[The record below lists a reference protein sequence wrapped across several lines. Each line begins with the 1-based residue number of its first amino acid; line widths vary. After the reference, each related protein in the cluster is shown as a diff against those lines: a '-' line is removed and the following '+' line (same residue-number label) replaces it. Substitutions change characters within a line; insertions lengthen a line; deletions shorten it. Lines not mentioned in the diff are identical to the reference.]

1 MKIQALATLLVL
13 GSSTAAL
20 AAPLH
25 MGHGPVVR
33 EPVRTEV
40 AVRPIVRE
48 PVRAGV
54 GIRPIVREPYRP
66 VIVRGG
72 YRPIVGGFFH
82 RPIVVLP
89 APVVVDVPTYAI
101 APTAFIGGAETIGLG
116 DATGIGLELNADGGC
131 TFVQTA
137 LITYADGNTQT
148 VAIGRELDGRSPA
161 LELQTD
167 GSPVQSVT
175 VFGSGNGVAAFM
187 V

>member
-33 EPVRTEV
+33 EPVIRP
-40 AVRPIVRE
+40 AFRNDIHPIVRE
-48 PVRAGV
+48 
-54 GIRPIVREPYRP
+54 
-66 VIVRGG
+66 G
-72 YRPIVGGFFH
+72 YRPIVGVRPIIGGRFFH
-82 RPIVVLP
+82 RPIVVMP
-89 APVVVDVPTYAI
+89 APVVVDMPAYAV
-101 APTAFIGGAETIGLG
+101 APSAFMAGAETIALD
-116 DATGIGLELNADGGC
+116 DATGAGLELDADGGC
-131 TFVQTA
+131 TFVQSA
-137 LITYADGNTQT
+137 LITYADGNTQS
-148 VAIGRELDGRSPA
+148 VHIGRELDGARPA
-161 LELQTD
+161 IELQTD

>member
-1 MKIQALATLLVL
+1 
-13 GSSTAAL
+13 
-20 AAPLH
+20 

-33 EPVRTEV
+33 EPVRTV

-48 PVRAGV
+48 PVRAEV

-66 VIVRGG
+66 VIVGG
-72 YRPIVGGFFH
+72 RYRPIVGERFFH
-82 RPIVVLP
+82 RPVVVLS
-89 APVVVDVPTYAI
+89 APVVVDVPAYAV
-101 APTAFIGGAETIGLG
+101 APSAFVAGAETIALN
-116 DATGIGLELNADGGC
+116 DAAGAGLELNADGGC
-131 TFVQTA
+131 TFVQSA

-148 VAIGRELDGRSPA
+148 VGIGRELDGRSPA